1 MHVCARAKTYSVME
15 ISELLIIPREYNK
28 MYVSWKKPFFKF
40 LSMHFIILMLLNIA
54 IGFIG
59 KPTKCIEPRYN

>member
-15 ISELLIIPREYNK
+15 VWELLIIAREYRK
-28 MYVSWKKPFFKF
+28 LYELWKKSFSKF
-40 LSMHFIILMLLNIA
+40 VSMDCIILMLLNIA

-59 KPTKCIEPRYN
+59 KLTKCTESR